1 MKTKKLTLLL
11 PMVVLSFCTFEMEA
25 QTSVNAAGGN
35 IASGASGSVSYS
47 VGQTVYITNNGT
59 IGSEAQGVQQP
70 FEISEVLS
78 SENFPQLVQDLVV
91 FPNPT
96 TNQLFLSLKNNDNA
110 PIDYQIIDLNGKVL
124 ISEKNIA
131 NETTIPVENLSASIY
146 FLKIT
151 TLNQEV
157 KTFKIVK
164 N

>member
-1 MKTKKLTLLL
+1 MKTKKLILLL
-11 PMVVLSFCTFEMEA
+11 PIVLCLYTYGMVA
-25 QTSVNAAGGN
+25 QNSVNAAGGD
-35 IASGASGSVSYS
+35 IVSGANGSISYS
-47 VGQTVYITNNGT
+47 VGQTVYKANSGT
-59 IGSEAQGVQQP
+59 TGSELQGVQQP

-96 TNQLFLSLKNNDNA
+96 TNELFISLKNLDNA
-110 PIDYQIIDLNGKVL
+110 PIDYQIIDINGKVL
-124 ISEKNIA
+124 VSEKNIA
-131 NETTIPVENLSASIY
+131 NLTTIPVANLAASIY
-146 FLKIT
+146 FLKII